1 MRFILKTG
9 IGSVS
14 TFTTCDGKI
23 HVPGDVV
30 DLPPAYKGE
39 AWLEPVRDFIY
50 ETEEQLINRLGYT
63 PEVIHLGPKPPK
75 SEKTNPEPEHIVAK
89 PEKSKPHK

>member
-1 MRFILKTG
+1 MRFMLKTG
-9 IGSVS
+9 IGSVA

-39 AWLEPVRDFIY
+39 AWLQPVDVEPIKPSEPSKPVVLKAV
-50 ETEEQLINRLGYT
+50 ETAEPIIEHI
-63 PEVIHLGPKPPK
+63 PPKPR
-75 SEKTNPEPEHIVAK
+75 SST
-89 PEKSKPHK
+89 PHK

>member
-39 AWLEPVRDFIY
+39 AWLQPVDI
-50 ETEEQLINRLGYT
+50 E
-63 PEVIHLGPKPPK
+63 PKPVMLK
-75 SEKTNPEPEHIVAK
+75 AVEKAEPTVEKIGPGPEHIVAK
-89 PEKSKPHK
+89 PEKPLPSKPHK